1 MKRTVVLQLM
11 NGFEDSSISRVV
23 QRLVQH
29 LGQQDYSWH
38 VGGLR
43 GLGHMREE
51 FGRLGTQVVDF
62 SDRHHGSGSLTRRI
76 REYVVAHQV
85 KIVHTHTPRTILA
98 AGMALAGKKQVIHLA
113 TKQLLYSPAD
123 RRWGLIY
130 ALLDRFSLYLPDYL
144 IAVSEKMYRRIVA
157 YPGISTER
165 VTMIRNAIDC
175 ESCYVPDQ
183 GDSCRLEF
191 GLTSESQVIGFT
203 GRIEEMKRLDLLLE
217 GFSLMLGR
225 HPRARLMIVG
235 EGKLRPKLEAF
246 AARLGISHCV
256 IWTGFRQDIP
266 RLLAAMDVYVQPSTN
281 EGFSLSLLEAMAAG
295 KPVVATD
302 VGGAQEVV
310 IDGRT
315 GVLSPPASSSAIST
329 TVAGL
334 LDDPE
339 KQSTLGQAARR
350 HVVREFGLQHSM
362 DAYRHLYEA
371 LALQP

>member
-1 MKRTVVLQLM
+1 
-11 NGFEDSSISRVV
+11 
-23 QRLVQH
+23 
-29 LGQQDYSWH
+29 
-38 VGGLR
+38 
-43 GLGHMREE
+43 
-51 FGRLGTQVVDF
+51 
-62 SDRHHGSGSLTRRI
+62 
-76 REYVVAHQV
+76 
-85 KIVHTHTPRTILA
+85 
-98 AGMALAGKKQVIHLA
+98 MALAGKKQVIHLA

-175 ESCYVPDQ
+175 ESYYVPEQ

-191 GLTSESQVIGFT
+191 GLTSESQVIGYA
-203 GRIEEMKRLDLLLE
+203 GRIEKVKRLDLLLE
-217 GFSLMLGR
+217 GLSQVLAR

>member
-1 MKRTVVLQLM
+1 
-11 NGFEDSSISRVV
+11 
-23 QRLVQH
+23 
-29 LGQQDYSWH
+29 
-38 VGGLR
+38 
-43 GLGHMREE
+43 
-51 FGRLGTQVVDF
+51 
-62 SDRHHGSGSLTRRI
+62 
-76 REYVVAHQV
+76 
-85 KIVHTHTPRTILA
+85 
-98 AGMALAGKKQVIHLA
+98 MALAGKKQVIHLA
-113 TKQLLYSPAD
+113 TKHLLYSPAD

-256 IWTGFRQDIP
+256 IWTGFRQDVP

>member
-1 MKRTVVLQLM
+1 MTRIAVLQLM

-23 QRLVQH
+23 LRLVQH

-38 VGGLR
+38 IGGLR
-43 GLGHMREE
+43 GLGHMREG
-51 FGRLGTQVVDF
+51 FSRLGTQVVDF
-62 SDRHHGSGSLTRRI
+62 SDRHDGSRSLTRRI
-76 REYVVAHQV
+76 KEYVVAHQV

-98 AGMALAGKKQVIHLA
+98 AGMALAGKQQVIHLA

-130 ALLDRFSLYLPDYL
+130 ALLDRLSLYLPDHL

-157 YPGISTER
+157 HPGLGSGR

-175 ESCYVPDQ
+175 ESYYVPEQ
-183 GDSCRLEF
+183 GDPCRLEF
-191 GLTSESQVIGFT
+191 GLTSESQVIGYA
-203 GRIEEMKRLDLLLE
+203 GRIEKVKRLDLLLE
-217 GFSLMLGR
+217 GLSQVLPR

-266 RLLAAMDVYVQPSTN
+266 RLLAAMDVYVQPSAN

-295 KPVVATD
+295 KAVVATD

-315 GVLSPPASSSAIST
+315 GVLIPPASSSAIST
-329 TVAGL
+329 AVTSL
-334 LDDPE
+334 LDDPGR
-339 KQSTLGQAARR
+339 QSTLGQAARR
-350 HVVREFGLQHSM
+350 HVVREFGLQQSM
-362 DAYRHLYEA
+362 DAYRHLYEI